1 VDFLLYTAHLAALVL
16 WRSDVVRGAIELNG
30 LGGTNASDVAAD
42 DTAMMHEKGSF
53 MVAATPYLAE
63 GEK

>member
-1 VDFLLYTAHLAALVL
+1 VDFLLYTAHLAALV
-16 WRSDVVRGAIELNG
+16 SDVVRGAIELNG

>member
-1 VDFLLYTAHLAALVL
+1 
-16 WRSDVVRGAIELNG
+16 VRGAIELNG